1 MTGDCRS
8 CEQIPSHGGGSFL
21 RRLIGIFLLLSLLL
35 LAPLDAGAHG
45 AGINAVL
52 STDPVNLTPGQPALI
67 SVGLFDVYNSPI
79 PAAGVR
85 VRVEQDERPGQ
96 PTAELRES
104 APGTYSGTVTVAAPG
119 FVVLRV
125 EATLPDGLWSGPL
138 PVETGP
144 AGLKVSEMGI
154 ELLHQDATMPAPSSG
169 TLPGT
174 PPGTPRRNDFWGG
187 TIAVVVLGLAAI
199 MWGKHHARR
208 K

>member
-1 MTGDCRS
+1 M
-8 CEQIPSHGGGSFL
+8 
-21 RRLIGIFLLLSLLL
+21 FLLLSLLL
-35 LAPLDAGAHG
+35 LVPLHAGAHG

-52 STDPVNLTPGQPALI
+52 STDPVNLTPGQPAHI

-79 PAAGVR
+79 PTARVR

-104 APGTYSGTVTVAAPG
+104 APGTYTGTVTVAAPG

-144 AGLKVSEMGI
+144 DGLKVSEMGI
-154 ELLHQDATMPAPSSG
+154 ELLHQDALTPTP
-169 TLPGT
+169 T
-174 PPGTPRRNDFWGG
+174 PPPVPSPDNDIWGVVV
-187 TIAVVVLGLAAI
+187 AVVVLGLAAFL
-199 MWGKHHARR
+199 WGKQRAGH